1 MANLWVLVLQFWAPN
16 GESFWPGK
24 GWGFFGIR
32 NSQVVKWCR
41 NHGRNDAVC
50 QALWYGVR
58 FLRQFTWGHCHTGKV
73 FGWLYVLIASSCLHG
88 NLQVSTNL
96 PHGYQ
101 QLMLKTNL
109 RTLQSERHPPRHGG
123 SVCSQTAGQIC
134 SKICF
139 QSIFQ
144 ARIAEVF
151 GIIIHSMGLGLR
163 LQCSA
168 GEICTTTLAR
178 SWSIWSQITLLCCE
192 SQGVSG
198 RSASWMKKNVDSL
211 YCAYV
216 NSWWVR
222 DNHID
227 PYHWVITAC
236 P

>member
-1 MANLWVLVLQFWAPN
+1 MRFFLDQKFPSGSGVGIM
-16 GESFWPGK
+16 GEMMLCVRPCGM
-24 GWGFFGIR
+24 
-32 NSQVVKWCR
+32 
-41 NHGRNDAVC
+41 VC
-50 QALWYGVR
+50 DFCGSSLRDIVTWER
-58 FLRQFTWGHCHTGKV
+58 FLGAIYIYIH
-73 FGWLYVLIASSCLHG
+73 VLIASSCLHG

-123 SVCSQTAGQIC
+123 SVGSQTAGQIC

-198 RSASWMKKNVDSL
+198 RSASWMKKK
-211 YCAYV
+211 
-216 NSWWVR
+216 R
-222 DNHID
+222 
-227 PYHWVITAC
+227 
-236 P
+236 

>member
-1 MANLWVLVLQFWAPN
+1 MVWCAIFAAVHFGTL
-16 GESFWPGK
+16 SHGK
-24 GWGFFGIR
+24 GFWG
-32 NSQVVKWCR
+32 
-41 NHGRNDAVC
+41 
-50 QALWYGVR
+50 
-58 FLRQFTWGHCHTGKV
+58 
-73 FGWLYVLIASSCLHG
+73 LYIYIYIHVLIASSCLHG

-123 SVCSQTAGQIC
+123 SVGSQTAGQIC

-144 ARIAEVF
+144 ARNAEVF

-198 RSASWMKKNVDSL
+198 RSASWMKKKLIVYTVL
-211 YCAYV
+211 MYLM
-216 NSWWVR
+216 
-222 DNHID
+222 
-227 PYHWVITAC
+227 
-236 P
+236 